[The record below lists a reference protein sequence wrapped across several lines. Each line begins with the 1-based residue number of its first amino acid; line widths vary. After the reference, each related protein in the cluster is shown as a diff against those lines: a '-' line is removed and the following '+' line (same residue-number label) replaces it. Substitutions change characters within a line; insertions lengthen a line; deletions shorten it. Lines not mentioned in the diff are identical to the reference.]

1 MEKEK
6 KMNKKGLSN
15 FPFGMIGF
23 FILILVLVSLLP
35 YYYGQDIS
43 NINLDYNSFES
54 AKIFQQGDDNIV
66 VDVVYKF
73 VDFVLYSSF
82 KVAQG
87 AVEFGKSRPDL
98 VNPVVLLYLIVIALS
113 APIILVLFKMSIIIF
128 ILIKEYFQK
137 RKDKKELK
145 KYKK

>member
-1 MEKEK
+1 
-6 KMNKKGLSN
+6 MNKKGLTN
-15 FPFGMIGF
+15 FPLGMIGF

-35 YYYGQDIS
+35 FYYDQDIS
-43 NINLDYNSFES
+43 STNLDYNSFES

-98 VNPVVLLYLIVIALS
+98 VNPVVLLYLIVIAIS
-113 APIILVLFKMSIIIF
+113 APIILILFKFIIIIF
-128 ILIKEYFQK
+128 ILIKEYYQRK
-137 RKDKKELK
+137 KDKKKLE